1 MCPLDSFSASHT
13 PYFVSIW
20 SIGSNHDTF
29 VPAIMKPETKSKEAI
44 SAEVHDW
51 AVKNRQLRKELLSRE
66 KRVEE
71 LEAMVSSLNKQLSEK
86 IDQINEMVQKLMA
99 FMTGDGGV
107 NISESLRHSIAAEVS
122 TEFEAREQKLKVA
135 YAHESE
141 KLVSD
146 FKARLA
152 ATQNELNQ
160 LKGINAED
168 DLKSITENKTK

>member
-1 MCPLDSFSASHT
+1 
-13 PYFVSIW
+13 
-20 SIGSNHDTF
+20 
-29 VPAIMKPETKSKEAI
+29 MKPENKSTQANC
-44 SAEVHDW
+44 AQVHDW
-51 AVKNRQLRKELLSRE
+51 AAENRLLRKELRARE

-71 LEAMVSSLNKQLSEK
+71 LEALASSLNKQLCEK
-86 IDQINEMVQKLMA
+86 IDQINDMMQKLMA

-122 TEFEAREQKLKVA
+122 AEFEAREQKLKVA
-135 YAHESE
+135 YAHERE
-141 KLVSD
+141 KLDSD

-168 DLKSITENKTK
+168 DLKIISENKTK